1 MPIPSTRRH
10 PMCRNMGC
18 RKMKWLIKYDPK
30 RHMRYDPDLLP
41 RTGHRYKPAKP
52 AHDAVWWPNV
62 ISVIA
67 IAGFFFLT
75 FIWS

>member
-1 MPIPSTRRH
+1 MKRPI
-10 PMCRNMGC
+10 N
-18 RKMKWLIKYDPK
+18 YDLK
-30 RHMRYDPDLLP
+30 RHVHYDPDLLP

-62 ISVIA
+62 ISAIA
-67 IAGFFFLT
+67 IASFFLT